1 MNKDAI
7 IIGGGIIGCSIALR
21 LASED
26 LSVAIIERGKIGCE
40 ASRAAAGML
49 CPQTEKLEP
58 GAYFDLCLRSRS
70 MYADFAARVK
80 ELSGIDS
87 EYRDEGTIFVALD
100 ENDEEESRLW
110 TDWQK
115 GAGLSL
121 ERLTVD
127 ELKKLEPSV
136 RDSIAGGVFIPG
148 DHQIE
153 NRLLMDALS
162 VAVRRAGVT
171 VIEGREV
178 SSITVGDNR
187 ATGVICEGER
197 MESGAVIVAAGS
209 WSGRL
214 LENFLPSVKTIPARG
229 QMIALRGDRVPMTR
243 VLHSKRCYVIPRRDG
258 RILIGATVE
267 YAGFHKAITAQGIN
281 SLLEAA
287 IELAPELAGFEIV
300 ETWCGLRPDTADHLP
315 IIGENGIDNLLLA
328 TGHFR
333 NGILLAPL
341 TAELISEMVLS
352 RRVPTGASAFG
363 MGRFKEGFAQSQAR
377 D

>member
-7 IIGGGIIGCSIALR
+7 IIGGGIIGCSIAMR
-21 LASED
+21 LASEG

-70 MYADFAARVK
+70 MYSDFAARIK
-80 ELSGIDS
+80 ELSGIDPQ
-87 EYRDEGTIFVALD
+87 YREEGTIFVALD
-100 ENDEEESRLW
+100 ENDDEESRLW

-115 GAGLSL
+115 QSGLL
-121 ERLTVD
+121 IERMTAE
-127 ELKKLEPSV
+127 ELKKIEPSV
-136 RDSIAGGVFIPG
+136 RDSTAGGVFIPG

-153 NRLLMDALS
+153 NRLLMDALA

-171 VIEGREV
+171 VIEGSEV
-178 SSITVGDNR
+178 SSITVGGNR
-187 ATGVICEGER
+187 ARGVVCESER
-197 MESGAVIVAAGS
+197 MEAGAVIVAAGS

-214 LENFLPSVKTIPARG
+214 IENFLPQVKTIPARG
-229 QMIALRGDRVPMTR
+229 QMIALRGDHVPMTR

-267 YAGFHKAITAQGIN
+267 YAGFQKAVTAQGIN

-287 IELAPELAGFEIV
+287 IELTPELGGFEIV
-300 ETWCGLRPDTADHLP
+300 ETWCGLRPDTEDHLP
-315 IIGENGIDNLLLA
+315 IIGESGIENLFLA

-333 NGILLAPL
+333 NGILLAPM
-341 TAELISEMVLS
+341 TAELISEMVLN
-352 RRVPTGASAFG
+352 RRVPAEASRFG
-363 MGRFKEGFAQSQAR
+363 VERFTEGFAQSQAR
-377 D
+377 N